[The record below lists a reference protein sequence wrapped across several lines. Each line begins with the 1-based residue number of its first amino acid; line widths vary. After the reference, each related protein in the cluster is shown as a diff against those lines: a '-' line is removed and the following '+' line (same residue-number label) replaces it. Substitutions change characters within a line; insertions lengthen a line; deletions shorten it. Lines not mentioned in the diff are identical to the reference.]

1 MPLYEYVCRKCQHR
15 FGEVLTV
22 KEHET
27 RKVQCPKCRNK
38 NLQHVLLPFFTKT
51 SSKTR
56 TW

>member
-27 RKVQCPKCRNK
+27 RKVQCPKCKNK
-38 NLQHVLLPFFTKT
+38 DLQHVLLPFFTKT